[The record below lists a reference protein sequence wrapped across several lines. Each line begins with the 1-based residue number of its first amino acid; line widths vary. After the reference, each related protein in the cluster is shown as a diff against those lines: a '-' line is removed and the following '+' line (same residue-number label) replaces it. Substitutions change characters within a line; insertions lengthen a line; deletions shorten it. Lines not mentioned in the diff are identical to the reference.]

1 MNKKVIIGTLMG
13 CLFGATVGYSASVI
27 NLPHTFTAGTPI
39 KASEVNANFAALAQ
53 EIANV
58 ALHKSSDFAEIAV
71 TPVSAAIGSTITVGA
86 KSYVMKQRVGL
97 EDIVTGKK
105 YRFNYLGSPSAGV
118 GNTEAVFYTADCKAI
133 VEYNVVV
140 RVVNGN
146 GFTSYVILSSITDY
160 NASSPAISV
169 GVYVQLTNNICAIV
183 GGESSFDFSHA
194 TESALIDRVVEL
206 QKYTSV
212 QEM

>member
-1 MNKKVIIGTLMG
+1 MNKKIIIGALLG
-13 CLFGATVGYSASVI
+13 CIFGATVGYSASVV

-86 KSYVMKQRVGL
+86 KSYIMKQRVGL

-105 YRFNYLGSPSAGV
+105 YRFNYPSDATSS
-118 GNTEAVFYTADCKAI
+118 NAKFYTADCKAI
-133 VEYNVVV
+133 VEYNVVA

-146 GFTSYVILSSITDY
+146 GFTSYVILSSVTDFL
-160 NASSPAISV
+160 SSPPSISV
-169 GVYVQLTNNICAIV
+169 EVYVQLTNNICAIT
-183 GGESSFDFSHA
+183 GYESSFDFSHA
-194 TESALIDRVVEL
+194 TESALIDRAADL
-206 QKYTSV
+206 QKYISV